1 MYTDIYSEIDLKSTD
16 SKDIDFRCIDMS
28 MINNYIELINNIDIF
43 DTVESYNTYRICLYF
58 DYNKLKDYTV
68 DDELFKY
75 LDSQL
80 TVIELDGNHGYRMYL
95 SYSEDIIY
103 SVRQFKNG
111 KLLNINEDTFNKY
124 IKYIK
129 ILLIKRNLEFYDNNE
144 LWNTEHQLFINI
156 HSNINYSNFNND
168 EYIPNIC
175 QYEHKLRIYYTF
187 DSRIDTDVVLD
198 VYDDTIAKI
207 FMKMWTVIFKNIQR
221 RENTYCMTI
230 YVMNDKQVDLLYK
243 IVELSLKEYKLNKL
257 KIQTLPYTFNEII
270 DFTKGINNYDFI
282 KRLSKSTS
290 CNELHGITT
299 NTHAVMMYLVQHYL
313 FSVRTRSYTQK
324 IIISN
329 GDIYVLYDCDDLHEE
344 SIRNYVIK
352 YIYDLQQYSNLNE
365 YEYVKL
371 NINNM
376 ENKIY
381 ITNNVK
387 LYVITRSINEYKT
400 NDNIHVVSL
409 YNVLLQKYSHSLN

>member
-28 MINNYIELINNIDIF
+28 MINNYIELLNNTSIYT
-43 DTVESYNTYRICLYF
+43 TVESYNNYRICLYF
-58 DYNKLKDYTV
+58 DYDKLKDNTV
-68 DDELFKY
+68 DNDLFMY
-75 LDSQL
+75 LDSRL
-80 TVIELDGNHGYRMYL
+80 TVIELDGNYGYRMYL
-95 SYSEDIIY
+95 SYSEDTIY
-103 SVRQFKNG
+103 SMRHFKNG
-111 KLLNINEDTFNKY
+111 KLLNIDEDTFNKY

-144 LWNTEHQLFINI
+144 LWNTEHQLFIDI
-156 HSNINYSNFNND
+156 PSNINYSNFNND

-175 QYEHKLRIYYTF
+175 QYERKLKIYYTF
-187 DSRIDTDVVLD
+187 DSCIDTDVVLD

-230 YVMNDKQVDLLYK
+230 YVMNDKQVDLLHK
-243 IVELSLKEYKLNKL
+243 IVELTLKEYKLNKL
-257 KIQTLPYTFNEII
+257 KIQALPYTFNEMI
-270 DFTKGINNYDFI
+270 DFAKGINNYDFI
-282 KRLSKSTS
+282 KRLSKATS
-290 CNELHGITT
+290 CDKLHGITT

-313 FSVRTRSYTQK
+313 LSIRTRSYIQK

-329 GDIYVLYDCDDLHEE
+329 GDIYVLYDYDDLHEE

-352 YIYDLQQYSNLNE
+352 YIYDLQQYNNLND

-371 NINNM
+371 NIINT

-409 YNVLLQKYSHSLN
+409 YNVLLQKY